1 MRAFEAIRARIEKD
15 SSRESSRILLRLVDA
30 LGKEEE
36 FPLSDLYRLDYDSF
50 EAALEL
56 LRDWRL
62 DRYYM
67 SRPGT
72 LAPTVRRPD
81 ADITPSEIGS

>member
-1 MRAFEAIRARIEKD
+1 M
-15 SSRESSRILLRLVDA
+15 RLVDA
-30 LGKEEE
+30 LGTEEE

-72 LAPTVRRPD
+72 LAARSRQSD
-81 ADITPSEIGS
+81 ADLTPSEMS